1 MDDQRLL
8 ALLAAAPM
16 PLSQL
21 ARALA
26 VPPGQLAGQ
35 LQALVQAGVAL
46 QQQGDCWQLRQ
57 PPDLHQR
64 DRIEQLLA
72 PATLPLLGGLEVLW
86 EVDSTNSE
94 LLRRPLPQAGV
105 SVLLAERQT
114 AGRGRR
120 GRHWVSPLAQ
130 HVYLSLACRFQGGIA
145 AMAGLSLAVGVLV
158 AEALRDHGLTGVG
171 LKWPNDLLLG
181 GRKLGGILLESR
193 GSAQGPALAVIGIGL
208 NVHNAAAAAGAIDQP
223 WTSIDQHLPGLAQRD
238 GVVAAVLNG
247 LIPGLVEFERE
258 GLAPFLTRYAALDVL
273 AGQPV
278 WIHQD
283 GQRQP
288 ATALGLAADGGLRVL
303 DQHGQRCLHA
313 GDVSVRKQ

>member
-21 ARALA
+21 AQALA
-26 VPPGQLAGQ
+26 VPPGQVTGQ
-35 LQALVQAGVAL
+35 LQALVQAGVDL

-57 PPDLHQR
+57 LPDLHR
-64 DRIEQLLA
+64 KNRIEHLLD
-72 PATLPLLGGLEVLW
+72 PATLPLLDRLEVLW

-94 LLRRPLPQAGV
+94 LLRRPLPRAGV
-105 SVLLAERQT
+105 SVLLAERQS

-130 HVYLSLACRFQGGIA
+130 HVYLSLGCRFQRGIA

-158 AEALRDHGLTGVG
+158 AEALRGYGLAQVG

-181 GRKLGGILLESR
+181 PCKLGGILVESR
-193 GSAQGPALAVIGIGL
+193 GSAHGPALAVIGIGL
-208 NVHNAAAAAGAIDQP
+208 NVHHAAVAATAIDQP
-223 WTSIDQHLPGLAQRD
+223 WTSIDQHRPGLAQRD

-247 LIPGLVEFERE
+247 LLPGLVAFERE